1 MWKKLGLMFFV
12 LFLGSFIVTAAE
24 ASLSYDFAGEFDSWN
39 DYGWPDK
46 QAFSGTFSYD
56 PTSGNGSMEI
66 NVSATPVFNWSGT
79 MKVEAS
85 DQSYDGHDMVFIH
98 NNEGNIFLR
107 FLSNSNT
114 VSNTG
119 ELLSSLNLISFD
131 NQHSLY
137 ISDNLGGYPA
147 AMGNVTSLSAVPIPP
162 SALLLGTGLLGMVAV
177 GWRRQKSK
185 LI

>member
-1 MWKKLGLMFFV
+1 MWKKLGLMFFM

-24 ASLSYDFAGEFDSWN
+24 ASLSYDFAGGFDYWN
-39 DYGWPDK
+39 DYGWDHN

-56 PTSGNGSMEI
+56 PTSGNGSLEI

-85 DQSYDGHDMVFIH
+85 DQSYAGHDMVFIH
-98 NNEGNIFLR
+98 NNEGNIYLR

-119 ELLSSLNLISFD
+119 ELLSSLNLTSFD
-131 NQHSLY
+131 NEHTLY
-137 ISDNLGGYPA
+137 ISDPSLYPS
-147 AMGNVTSLSAVPIPP
+147 AMGNISSLSAVPLPP
-162 SALLLGTGLLGMVAV
+162 SVMLLGSGLMGLGLLG
-177 GWRRQKSK
+177 WRRRSS
-185 LI
+185 